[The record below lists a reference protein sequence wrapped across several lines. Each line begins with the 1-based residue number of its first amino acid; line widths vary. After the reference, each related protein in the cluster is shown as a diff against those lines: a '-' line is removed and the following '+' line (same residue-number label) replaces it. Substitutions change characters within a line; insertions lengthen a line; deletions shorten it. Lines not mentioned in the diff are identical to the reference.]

1 MAKKHKKTTIY
12 IKLPPLA
19 RSEFEKFM
27 ERLGKLIH
35 GDTMV
40 ASIEGNVLRINLY
53 GSKLA
58 AERTIKEIRKLVKE
72 YSIGSRILKRYSLK
86 ALSREAKTAIPGDV
100 LEEILKY
107 KGYEAE
113 YRGEYVE
120 TSASPSIVYEVAML
134 LGEAIRATA
143 MLHATRTAKK
153 LMLALLVLDNNL
165 KPFEIINIGEALGL
179 IEIDQDGK
187 VHLTMDW
194 RKALKTM
201 IDNIQV
207 KGGE

>member
-1 MAKKHKKTTIY
+1 MSKKHKKTTIY

-27 ERLGKLIH
+27 ERLGKLIQ
-35 GDTMV
+35 GETMV

-72 YSIGSRILKRYSLK
+72 YSIGFRTLKRYSLK

-107 KGYEAE
+107 KGYDTE
-113 YRGEYVE
+113 YRGEYIE
-120 TSASPSIVYEVAML
+120 TSASPSIVYEAAIL
-134 LGEAIRATA
+134 LGEAIRATT

-153 LMLALLVLDNNL
+153 LVLALLVIDNNL
-165 KPFEIINIGEALGL
+165 KPFEIINSGEALGL
-179 IEIDQDGK
+179 IEIDQEGK
-187 VHLTMDW
+187 VHLTTDW